1 MAPEISYLVVSY
13 NSEKYI
19 LKCITSILNQSHTN
33 YEIIVIDN
41 NSQDGT
47 VSIVTDL
54 CTKNEKIRLIANK
67 ENIGYV
73 SAITKGIENTH
84 SEFLAILNADA
95 FLDKDW
101 ARKILYAF
109 QTDQKVMSA
118 SGTIYFPNGELQ
130 SSGGMMDK
138 YCAVVQRGSK
148 IFYSRNI
155 GDKSFFYNDGS
166 SFMVRRKIFQ
176 DINLDPRLF
185 LYYEDVDLSWKIR
198 MMDYKVIYIPEA
210 ISYHDLGHSFYN
222 MTLLKFYYITRNR
235 IYVCQKNY
243 SLRNIICRF
252 PIMLFLIFL
261 SSIFYDVR
269 KKPHGYTGTFFK
281 AAFWNM
287 VNISSIL
294 KERKKLRLMN
304 KISDSEL
311 DHYLIQ
317 GSIELPLIKGGT

>member
-1 MAPEISYLVVSY
+1 MAPEISYLVVSH
-13 NSEKYI
+13 NSEKHI
-19 LKCITSILNQSHTN
+19 SKCITSIINQSHTD

-41 NSQDGT
+41 NSQDNT
-47 VSIVTDL
+47 VSIVTDF
-54 CTKNEKIRLIANK
+54 CMKNEKIRSIANK
-67 ENIGYV
+67 ENIGYG
-73 SAITKGIENTH
+73 SAIAKVIENTH
-84 SEFLAILNADA
+84 GEFLAILNADT

-101 ARKILYAF
+101 ARKILDTF
-109 QTDQKVMSA
+109 KTDQKAMSA

-138 YCAVVQRGSK
+138 YGAVVQRGSK

-155 GDKSFFYNDGS
+155 GNKSFFYNDGS

-176 DINLDPRLF
+176 HLNLDPRLF

-198 MMDYKVIYIPEA
+198 MLDYKIIHVPDA
-210 ISYHDLGHSFYN
+210 ISYHDMGHSFSD
-222 MTLLKFYYITRNR
+222 MTLSKFYYVARNR

-261 SSIFYDVR
+261 TSVSYDTS
-269 KKPHGYTGTFFK
+269 KKHRGYTIAFFK
-281 AAFWNM
+281 AVFWNL
-287 VNISSIL
+287 VNVRTLL
-294 KERKKLRLMN
+294 KERKKLRLIN

-317 GSIELPLIKGGT
+317 GSIEYSLIRSKT